1 MKAILLI
8 LFIVVRVSV
17 SAQDYSDRI
26 FSIVT
31 KETQSFIDSAKKRA
45 VKKGAYCVYVIHMYD
60 TYPLANTIC
69 FDISY
74 IENSREYIYPSP
86 PYMFALEDE
95 IILVN
100 NPKGI
105 AKKWATDNKI
115 ELVDSFRLG
124 RIKNKL
130 AHDGVYINRC
140 DEIDRLLVW
149 YDDNHVKRR
158 YCGNLSGKPSDI
170 RKMYYCCTFDDF
182 AAAKKSFY
190 NDTTETVPEKMKY
203 RYLRK

>member
-1 MKAILLI
+1 MRTIFLI
-8 LFIVVRVSV
+8 LFVLVGLSA
-17 SAQDYSDRI
+17 SAQNNSDRI

-31 KETQSFIDSAKKRA
+31 KETQSFIDSARKRA
-45 VKKGAYCVYVIHMYD
+45 VKKGAYSVYVIHMYD
-60 TYPLANTIC
+60 TYPLANSIC

-74 IENSREYIYPSP
+74 IENSHEYIYPSP

-100 NPKGI
+100 NPKSI
-105 AKKWATDNKI
+105 AKKWATDKKI
-115 ELVDSFRLG
+115 ELVDSFRLV

-140 DEIDRLLVW
+140 DDIDRLLVW
-149 YDDNHVKRR
+149 YDGNHVKRR
-158 YCGNLSGKPSDI
+158 YCGTSLGKPSDI
-170 RKMYYCCTFDDF
+170 RKMHYCCTFDDF
-182 AAAKKSFY
+182 AAVKKSFQ
-190 NDTTETVPEKMKY
+190 NDTAQTGPAKMKY